1 MTRTQLLPEIFKLNA
16 DDQLLIAEAIRN
28 HLAGALAPT
37 DEAEFKRE
45 LDRRLDDADKN
56 PADES
61 PLADVLARLR
71 NKR

>member
-28 HLAGALAPT
+28 HLAGTIAPP
-37 DEAEFKRE
+37 DEVEFNRE
-45 LDRRLDDADKN
+45 LDRRLEDAEKN

-61 PLADVLARLR
+61 PLADVLTRLR